1 MREPDLLAAHDA
13 VICDLDG
20 VVYRGTEPIPHA
32 VDALAAVMK
41 RGMPVMFATNNDTRT
56 DREIAARLTA
66 MGLTTEANQVV
77 TAPQVVADLIAR
89 HHLAG
94 TKVAAFGSPA
104 LSAALHSAGLLVC
117 RPGEGAGILAQGLMP
132 STTPADLTSL
142 ADAIGAAHHWFVTNT
157 DRMVVRES
165 GPMPGNG
172 TILQSLR
179 KLTRRSPVLAGKP
192 APHLLHMAAARIR
205 ATRPLVIG
213 DQLDTDIAAA
223 HRAGMASLLV
233 MTGLCD
239 QASLDSAPAQA
250 RPTYHADN
258 LSVLNRKRDQNQHK
272 DASRTPRQP

>member
-20 VVYRGTEPIPHA
+20 AVYRGTEPIPYA

-89 HHLAG
+89 HHPAD

-117 RPGEGAGILAQGLMP
+117 YPGEGAGILAQGLMP

-142 ADAIGAAHHWFVTNT
+142 ADAIGTAHHWFVTNT

-179 KLTRRSPVLAGKP
+179 KLTQRSPVLAGKP
-192 APHLLHMAAARIR
+192 DRICC
-205 ATRPLVIG
+205 TW
-213 DQLDTDIAAA
+213 
-223 HRAGMASLLV
+223 
-233 MTGLCD
+233 
-239 QASLDSAPAQA
+239 
-250 RPTYHADN
+250 
-258 LSVLNRKRDQNQHK
+258 
-272 DASRTPRQP
+272 RQPGSRYPTASDRRSTRYRHGSGTLGRHGKPARHDRALRPGQPR